1 MLSAAGHRSTVLLA
15 THQTEDVAAL
25 CQHVVVVDGGRV
37 AFDGTPGQ
45 LTATASGRVWLA
57 AERAAGAQIAWRT
70 ADGDVRNVGDQ
81 APEGAHVVSPSLED
95 AYLLLVGDAATE
107 AAA

>member
-1 MLSAAGHRSTVLLA
+1 MILS

-25 CQHVVVVDGGRV
+25 CPHVVVVDGGRV
-37 AFDGTPGQ
+37 AFDGTPSE
-45 LTATASGRVWLA
+45 LTATARVRVWLA

-70 ADGDVRNVGDQ
+70 ADGDVRNVGDR

-107 AAA
+107 VAA